1 MRFSLRQ
8 RPDMSAGRTTSFA
21 TQLDDLVRHQMYFAE
36 SAIRPPIT
44 MTDTAICSQ
53 KLFAKPLVFP
63 ICVFIAGLPPFCR

>member
-21 TQLDDLVRHQMYFAE
+21 TRLGDLFCHQMYFA
-36 SAIRPPIT
+36 AIAIKPPT
-44 MTDTAICSQ
+44 AMTNTAICTQ